1 VVLIV
6 LSGHKDLEHLF
17 AELEWNTI
25 FFFIG
30 LFMVVGAL
38 VDVGIMG
45 MVSKWLITITSGHL
59 KAAQFVI
66 LWVSSILSAVVDNDS
81 LCGDHDSPNQDMG
94 NQLGTDA
101 VRPLWWA
108 LSLGACLGG
117 NGTLIGAS
125 ANVVSAGTF
134 G

>member
-66 LWVSSILSAVVDNDS
+66 LWVSSILSAVIDNIPFVATMIPLIKTWETSWGPTRFDPS
-81 LCGDHDSPNQDMG
+81 GGPSPW
-94 NQLGTDA
+94 
-101 VRPLWWA
+101 VP
-108 LSLGACLGG
+108 
-117 NGTLIGAS
+117 
-125 ANVVSAGTF
+125 V
-134 G
+134 